1 MSAEIESGDQVKSPR
16 RRPRA
21 GLTLL
26 TLAGLMIIW
35 MPLYIYIL
43 EFGQFSLVFGGVI
56 IGGIVLGCAILGWI
70 YPEKVQIFG
79 IVGMIFSILS
89 LIGALGGLIIGML
102 LGIVGGAL
110 CAAWG
115 PDEGEKFSLIGA
127 ILSAPGKLVSLL
139 KRRKGSP

>member
-1 MSAEIESGDQVKSPR
+1 MDEAGYTAPMKKPR

-26 TLAGLMIIW
+26 TLAGIMIMW
-35 MPLYIYIL
+35 MPLYIYIM
-43 EFGQFSLVFGGVI
+43 EFGQFSLVFGGVV

-79 IVGMIFSILS
+79 VVGMIFSILS
-89 LIGALGGLIIGML
+89 LIGAFGGLIIGML

-115 PDEGEKFSLIGA
+115 PDEGEKFSLLGA
-127 ILSAPGKLVSLL
+127 IASIPKKLISLF
-139 KRRKGSP
+139 KRRKR